1 MKSSTQYKN
10 NTSLRFQL
18 VLDSANVI
26 IGTSPAGQLRLN
38 VTGLDI
44 IQLEKIVDGIADSGP
59 ETVEHFVQLVKDRL
73 EKPEPKI
80 INA

>member
-1 MKSSTQYKN
+1 M
-10 NTSLRFQL
+10 RFQL

-26 IGTSPAGQLRLN
+26 IGTSPTGQLRLN

-44 IQLEKIVDGIADSGP
+44 IQLVKIVDGIADAGP